1 MNDQRHQ
8 SLWRNDSYAGRDGNP
23 REDVDHSARVALREF
38 SRALQ
43 KERYNM
49 KMNSPG
55 LEPTTS
61 EPE

>member
-1 MNDQRHQ
+1 
-8 SLWRNDSYAGRDGNP
+8 LWRNNSYAGRNGNP

-38 SRALQ
+38 NRVLR